1 MRDQGPTATSAPPTC
16 FPGFLSAGECRDL
29 VAEIDAAHQERAKIW
44 TGEAFGVDPGSRLGS
59 IAALT
64 PDGERLVHERLY
76 GVIAQ
81 LEQRFACE
89 VSHLTAITA
98 LVYGPGDHFAAHSDG
113 GYDDEAPSEVRRR
126 RVSLVVA
133 LNDGARDF
141 SGGELH
147 FYPGCAPPDA
157 ASAGPEHI
165 IRVRSEP
172 GLLVAFASPM
182 THQVMPVI
190 AGRRYSLA
198 LWALAP
204 E

>member
-1 MRDQGPTATSAPPTC
+1 MRDEGPTATSAMPTC
-16 FPGFLSAGECRDL
+16 IPGFLSADECCEL
-29 VAEIDAAHQERAKIW
+29 IAEIDAAHQDRAKIW
-44 TGEAFGVDPGSRLGS
+44 TGEAFGVDPNSRLGS
-59 IAALT
+59 IAALA
-64 PDGERLVHERLY
+64 PASELRVHERLY
-76 GVIAQ
+76 GVIAL

-89 VSHLTAITA
+89 VIQLTGITA
-98 LVYGPGDHFAAHSDG
+98 LIYGAGDHFAAHSDG
-113 GYDDEAPSEVRRR
+113 GYDDEAPPDVRRR

-141 SGGELH
+141 TGGELH

-157 ASAGPEHI
+157 ARAEQV

-172 GLLVAFASPM
+172 GLLIAFASPM
-182 THQVMPVI
+182 THQVTPVI
-190 AGRRYSLA
+190 EGRRYSLA